1 MRNAAARYD
10 ELIKLDVISDP
21 ICPWC
26 YIGKTH
32 LDRALAMRPDH
43 GFVIEWHPFQLNPTM
58 PPEGMDRRA
67 YLETKFGGPE
77 GAARAYAPV
86 VSTAQKAGLSI
97 NFDGIK
103 TTPNTI
109 DAHRLIHWGGVAGC
123 QTAIVDQLFDAYFVK
138 GQNIGDHGIL
148 ANIAAACGMDRTE
161 VAARLDSD
169 HDLTAT
175 RARDSQIR
183 KMGVSSVPTFVI
195 LNQHVV
201 SGAQPPETW
210 VSIIDQIAAQT

>member
-1 MRNAAARYD
+1 M
-10 ELIKLDVISDP
+10 IKLDVISDP

-109 DAHRLIHWGGVAGC
+109 DAHRLIHWGEAAGC
-123 QTAIVDQLFDAYFVK
+123 QTAIVDHLFGAYFVK
-138 GQNIGDHGIL
+138 GQNIGEHGIL
-148 ANIAAACGMDRTE
+148 ADIAEACGMDRSE

-183 KMGVSSVPTFVI
+183 KMGVSSVPTFVV

-210 VSIIDQIAAQT
+210 VSIIDQIAPQT

>member
-1 MRNAAARYD
+1 MF
-10 ELIKLDVISDP
+10 KLDVISDP

-32 LDRALAMRPDH
+32 LDRALAERPDH

-77 GAARAYAPV
+77 GATRAYAPV
-86 VSTAQKAGLSI
+86 VQAAAKAGLSI

-109 DAHRLIHWGGVAGC
+109 NAHRLIHWAGLEGC
-123 QTAIVDQLFDAYFVK
+123 QTEVVDRLFDAYFVAGK
-138 GQNIGDHGIL
+138 NIGDHAIL
-148 ANIAAACGMDRTE
+148 ADIAEASGLDRAEVMDN
-161 VAARLDSD
+161 LDSD
-169 HDLTAT
+169 HDLTET
-175 RARDSQIR
+175 RARDSHVR
-183 KMGVSSVPTFVI
+183 KLGVSSVPTFIV

-210 VSIIDQIAAQT
+210 ISIIDQIAAQT

>member
-1 MRNAAARYD
+1 MF
-10 ELIKLDVISDP
+10 KLDVISDP

-32 LDRALAMRPDH
+32 LDRALAERPDH

-77 GAARAYAPV
+77 GATRAYAPV
-86 VSTAQKAGLSI
+86 VQSAAKAGLSI

-109 DAHRLIHWGGVAGC
+109 DAHRLIYWAGLKGC
-123 QTAIVDQLFDAYFVK
+123 QTEVVDRLFDAYFVAGK
-138 GQNIGDHGIL
+138 NIGDHAIL
-148 ANIAAACGMDRTE
+148 ADIAEASGLDRAEVMDN
-161 VAARLDSD
+161 LDSD
-169 HDLTAT
+169 HVLAET
-175 RARDSQIR
+175 RARDSHVR
-183 KMGVSSVPTFVI
+183 KLGVSSVPTFIV

>member
-1 MRNAAARYD
+1 M
-10 ELIKLDVISDP
+10 IKLDVISDP

-32 LDRALAMRPDH
+32 LDRALALRPDH

-97 NFDGIK
+97 NFDDIK

-123 QTAIVDQLFDAYFVK
+123 QTAIVDHLFDAYFVK
-138 GQNIGDHGIL
+138 GQNIGDHAVL
-148 ANIAAACGMDRTE
+148 ADIAEACGMDRTE
-161 VAARLDSD
+161 VAARRDSD

-183 KMGVSSVPTFVI
+183 KMGVSSVPTFVV

-210 VSIIDQIAAQT
+210 VSIIDQIAPQT